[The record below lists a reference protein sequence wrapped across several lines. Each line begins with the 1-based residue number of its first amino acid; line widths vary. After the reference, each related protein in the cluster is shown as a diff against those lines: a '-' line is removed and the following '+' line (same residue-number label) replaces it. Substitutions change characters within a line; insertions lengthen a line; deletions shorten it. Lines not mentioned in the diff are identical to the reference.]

1 MRAAGIAALAV
12 FGTACGGAQG
22 ASDRPR
28 NVAADSAFR
37 ADSATLAAI
46 VQRDA
51 AERRQA
57 VGTHTSGG
65 FGSYA
70 GDGPAAP
77 AAFSST
83 DPPPPPPPARP
94 ALDAAGVRAVSAYEA
109 GQYLRSR
116 KGRVTLAILY
126 GTRCPRSRALFPGF
140 VALARHYE
148 GPQFDVAAFST
159 DDAEDKDDIPD
170 FLARYEAPFDPLYI
184 KPWQPGELSG
194 ALSPL
199 GFALTR
205 APWDRPYVAVLDPQG
220 NVVAQWNPATNLA
233 AVDAVDVDEDLG
245 LERLERAQRL
255 VDVGALAVA

>member
-1 MRAAGIAALAV
+1 MQSQRGAMRIAGIAALAV
-12 FGTACGGAQG
+12 FGAACGGAQG

-28 NVAADSAFR
+28 IVAADSAFR

-70 GDGPAAP
+70 GDGPAAL

-83 DPPPPPPPARP
+83 DPPPPAAP
-94 ALDAAGVRAVSAYEA
+94 ALDATGVRAVNASEA
-109 GQYLRSR
+109 ARYLRGK

-126 GTRCPRSRALFPGF
+126 GTRCPRSKAMFPGF
-140 VALARHYE
+140 
-148 GPQFDVAAFST
+148 
-159 DDAEDKDDIPD
+159 
-170 FLARYEAPFDPLYI
+170 
-184 KPWQPGELSG
+184 G

-199 GFALTR
+199 GFGLTR

-220 NVVAQWNPATNLA
+220 SVVAQWNAATNLA
-233 AVDAVDVDEDLG
+233 AIDA
-245 LERLERAQRL
+245 AIQSQ
-255 VDVGALAVA
+255 LAR

>member
-1 MRAAGIAALAV
+1 MHPQEGTMRAMRIAALAV
-12 FGTACGGAQG
+12 LAAACGGAHG

-51 AERRQA
+51 AERHRVAGKQ
-57 VGTHTSGG
+57 TSGG
-65 FGSYA
+65 FAPYA
-70 GDGPAAP
+70 GGAPAAP

-83 DPPPPPPPARP
+83 DPPPPPGP
-94 ALDAAGVRAVSAYEA
+94 ALDAAGILAVSSYEA
-109 GQYLRSR
+109 AQYLKGK

-126 GTRCPRSRALFPGF
+126 GTRCPRSRAMFPGF
-140 VALARHYE
+140 VALARHYQ
-148 GPQFDVAAFST
+148 GQQFDVAAFST
-159 DDAEDKDDIPD
+159 DDDEDKDGIPG

-199 GFALTR
+199 GFHLTR
-205 APWDRPYVAVLDPQG
+205 APWDRPYVAVLDPHG
-220 NVVAQWNPATNLA
+220 DVVAQWNAATNLA
-233 AVDAVDVDEDLG
+233 AIDA
-245 LERLERAQRL
+245 AIQSQ
-255 VDVGALAVA
+255 LAR

>member
-1 MRAAGIAALAV
+1 MRIARIAALAV
-12 FGTACGGAQG
+12 FGAACGGAQG

-28 NVAADSAFR
+28 IVAADSAFR

-51 AERRQA
+51 AERRRVAGSQ
-57 VGTHTSGG
+57 TSGG
-65 FGSYA
+65 FAPYT

-83 DPPPPPPPARP
+83 DPPPPTAP
-94 ALDAAGVRAVSAYEA
+94 ALDAAGIVAVSSYEA
-109 GQYLRSR
+109 AQYLKGK

-126 GTRCPRSRALFPGF
+126 GTRCPRSRAMFPGF
-140 VALARHYE
+140 VALARHYHGQQLE
-148 GPQFDVAAFST
+148 VAAFST
-159 DDAEDKDDIPD
+159 DDDEDKDGIPG

-199 GFALTR
+199 GFNITR

-220 NVVAQWNPATNLA
+220 NVVAQWNAATNLA
-233 AVDAVDVDEDLG
+233 AIDA
-245 LERLERAQRL
+245 AIQSQ
-255 VDVGALAVA
+255 LAR

>member
-1 MRAAGIAALAV
+1 MRAAGIVALAV
-12 FGTACGGAQG
+12 FGAACGGAQG

-37 ADSATLAAI
+37 ADSAALADI

-51 AERRQA
+51 AERRRAAGEQ
-57 VGTHTSGG
+57 TSGG
-65 FGSYA
+65 FAPYA
-70 GDGPAAP
+70 GGGPAAP

-83 DPPPPPPPARP
+83 DPPPPPGP
-94 ALDAAGVRAVSAYEA
+94 ALDAAGILAVSSYEA
-109 GQYLRSR
+109 AQYLKGK

-126 GTRCPRSRALFPGF
+126 GTRCPRSRAMFPGF
-140 VALARHYE
+140 VALARHYH
-148 GPQFDVAAFST
+148 GQQFDVAAFST
-159 DDAEDKDDIPD
+159 DDDEDKDGIPG

-199 GFALTR
+199 GFNITR

-220 NVVAQWNPATNLA
+220 NVVVQWNAATNLA
-233 AVDAVDVDEDLG
+233 AIDA
-245 LERLERAQRL
+245 AIQSQ
-255 VDVGALAVA
+255 LAR

>member
-1 MRAAGIAALAV
+1 MRAMGIATLAALAA
-12 FGTACGGAQG
+12 ACGGAQG

-46 VQRDA
+46 VQRDD
-51 AERRQA
+51 AERHRVAGKQ
-57 VGTHTSGG
+57 TSGA
-65 FGSYA
+65 FAPYT
-70 GDGPAAP
+70 GDGPTAP

-83 DPPPPPPPARP
+83 DPPPPAAP
-94 ALDAAGVRAVSAYEA
+94 ALDAAGILAVSSYEA
-109 GQYLRSR
+109 AQYLKGK

-126 GTRCPRSRALFPGF
+126 GTRCPRSRAMFPGF
-140 VALARHYE
+140 VALARHYQ
-148 GPQFDVAAFST
+148 GQQFDVAAFST
-159 DDAEDKDDIPD
+159 DDDEDKVDIPG

-199 GFALTR
+199 GFHLTR

-233 AVDAVDVDEDLG
+233 AIDA
-245 LERLERAQRL
+245 AIQSQ
-255 VDVGALAVA
+255 LAR

>member
-1 MRAAGIAALAV
+1 MRIAGIAALAV
-12 FGTACGGAQG
+12 FGAACGGAQG

-28 NVAADSAFR
+28 IVAADSAFR

-83 DPPPPPPPARP
+83 DPPPPAAP
-94 ALDAAGVRAVSAYEA
+94 ALDATGVRAVNASEA
-109 GQYLRSR
+109 ARYLRGK

-126 GTRCPRSRALFPGF
+126 GTRCPRSKAMFPGF

-148 GPQFDVAAFST
+148 GQPFAVAAFST
-159 DDAEDKDDIPD
+159 DDEEDKDGIPG

-199 GFALTR
+199 GFGLTR

-220 NVVAQWNPATNLA
+220 SVVAQWNAATNLA
-233 AVDAVDVDEDLG
+233 AIDA
-245 LERLERAQRL
+245 AIQSQ
-255 VDVGALAVA
+255 LAR

>member
-1 MRAAGIAALAV
+1 MRAAGIVALAV
-12 FGTACGGAQG
+12 FGAACGGAQG

-37 ADSATLAAI
+37 ADSAALADI

-51 AERRQA
+51 AERRRAAGEQ
-57 VGTHTSGG
+57 TSGG
-65 FGSYA
+65 FAPYA
-70 GDGPAAP
+70 GGGPAAP

-83 DPPPPPPPARP
+83 DPPPPPGP
-94 ALDAAGVRAVSAYEA
+94 ALDAAGILAVSSYEA
-109 GQYLRSR
+109 AQYLKGK

-126 GTRCPRSRALFPGF
+126 GTRCPRSRAMFPGF
-140 VALARHYE
+140 VALARHYQ
-148 GPQFDVAAFST
+148 GQQFDVAAFST
-159 DDAEDKDDIPD
+159 DDDEDKDGIPG

-199 GFALTR
+199 GFNITR

-220 NVVAQWNPATNLA
+220 NVVVQWNAATNLA
-233 AVDAVDVDEDLG
+233 AIDA
-245 LERLERAQRL
+245 AIQSQ
-255 VDVGALAVA
+255 LAR

>member
-1 MRAAGIAALAV
+1 MRAAGIVALAV
-12 FGTACGGAQG
+12 FGAACGGAQG

-37 ADSATLAAI
+37 ADSAALADI

-51 AERRQA
+51 AERRRAAGEQ
-57 VGTHTSGG
+57 TSGG
-65 FGSYA
+65 FAPYA
-70 GDGPAAP
+70 GGGPAAP

-83 DPPPPPPPARP
+83 DPPPPPGP
-94 ALDAAGVRAVSAYEA
+94 ALDAAGILAVSSDEA
-109 GQYLRSR
+109 AQYLKGK

-126 GTRCPRSRALFPGF
+126 GTRCPRSRAMFPGF
-140 VALARHYE
+140 VALARHYQ
-148 GPQFDVAAFST
+148 GQGFDVAAFST
-159 DDAEDKDDIPD
+159 DDDEDKDGIPG

-199 GFALTR
+199 GFNITR

-220 NVVAQWNPATNLA
+220 NVVVQWNAATNLA
-233 AVDAVDVDEDLG
+233 AIDA
-245 LERLERAQRL
+245 AIQSQ
-255 VDVGALAVA
+255 LAR